1 MADDS
6 ELLYPDIPFRIRI
19 GVVGGGSFDE
29 KELAGLIKEILSRI
43 RALFDDDSQKI
54 LDERKRTD
62 LAFSVLTSLA
72 KNAER
77 AIAREILSAPRASIE
92 VILPLGREDC
102 LRSLDSDDVRK
113 EFEELLGRAKRP
125 VLLRSKPV
133 SEESAPADFA
143 HARERAMREATRYI
157 VDHSDVLIAVSD
169 DAQASEAAR
178 YAKRKNRPVIE
189 VSSSET
195 LSFSITAGHGLSA
208 KSLPGIERFNSAGV
222 PRSAMEKY
230 IENVSRELFKEDDR
244 IAEEA
249 KSEARE
255 KILPFYVWA
264 SALAKGNQKLYRRA
278 GTFVYTFSAISVAA
292 VALATQIHSIS
303 LAAFSVEFF
312 LLAAILVI
320 IWVANRRRTHKN
332 WIESRYLA
340 ERVRSASFLAVCG
353 AQCSTIY
360 VPPHLGARDQSDDW
374 VAMTFNEIW
383 RGVSVSEPSAESCQS
398 YVAFIRRRWIRDQI
412 KYHRGK
418 WKRAERISHFLERA
432 GHWVFALAMTAALLH
447 ILLALQHRW
456 HAEGLEKTLTF
467 LAIALP
473 AVGASIGGIRA
484 HREYSRLAK
493 RSRNM
498 TANLKRLN
506 RRLMTVRDF
515 EELHYLL
522 RETEELMMEEAQ
534 DWMMTMSFAKLE
546 PPG

>member
-19 GVVGGGSFDE
+19 GVVASGSYDE
-29 KELAGLIKEILSRI
+29 KEFAGLIKEILSRI
-43 RALFDDDSQKI
+43 RALFDAASLKTIDDC
-54 LDERKRTD
+54 KRTD

-72 KNAER
+72 ENAER
-77 AIAREILSAPRASIE
+77 AVAREIMSAPRASIE

-102 LRSLDSDDVRK
+102 LRSLDSDEARK
-113 EFEELLGRAKRP
+113 EFLELMGKATHP
-125 VLLRSKPV
+125 VTLRSKPLT
-133 SEESAPADFA
+133 EEFASAERAE
-143 HARERAMREATRYI
+143 ARERAMREAGRYI
-157 VDHSDVLIAVSD
+157 VDHCDVLIAVSN

-189 VSSSET
+189 IST
-195 LSFSITAGHGLSA
+195 ALSFSITAGHGLSA

-222 PRSAMEKY
+222 PRLAMEKY
-230 IENVSRELFKEDDR
+230 IENVSGELFKEDDR
-244 IAEEA
+244 IAAEA
-249 KSEARE
+249 KREARE
-255 KILPFYVWA
+255 KMLPFYVWA

-312 LLAAILVI
+312 LLATILVI
-320 IWVANRRRTHKN
+320 IWTANRRRTHKN

-340 ERVRSASFLAVCG
+340 ERVRSANFLAVCG
-353 AQCSTIY
+353 AECSTLY
-360 VPPHLGARDQSDDW
+360 VPPYMGAGDQSDDW

-383 RGVSVSEPSAESCQS
+383 RGVSASEPSRELCRS

-412 KYHRGK
+412 KYHRAK

-432 GHWVFALAMTAALLH
+432 GHWVFALAMIAALLH
-447 ILLALQHRW
+447 IVLGLQHHW
-456 HAEGLEKTLTF
+456 HAEALEKTLTF

-506 RRLMTVRDF
+506 RRLMTVSDF
-515 EELHYLL
+515 EELRYLL
-522 RETEELMMEEAQ
+522 RETDELMMEEAQ